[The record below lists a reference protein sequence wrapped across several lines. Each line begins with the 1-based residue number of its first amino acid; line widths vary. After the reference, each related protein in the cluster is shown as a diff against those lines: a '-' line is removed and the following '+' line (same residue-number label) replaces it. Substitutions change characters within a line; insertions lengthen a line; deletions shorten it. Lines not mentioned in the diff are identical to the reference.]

1 MGHEEEFRVSGMV
14 ELPGKT
20 MGSTRPITRLPSSFQ
35 KHCVQGACY
44 VQVLGRDRSFD
55 IREEILEGDMDLG
68 ATQPSLVLLKI
79 LYGRSLGN
87 LNGESKRF
95 NKRGWGRTGRRVLG
109 TQARV

>member
-1 MGHEEEFRVSGMV
+1 MGVGHEEEFGVSGMV

-68 ATQPSLVLLKI
+68 ATQPSLVLLK
-79 LYGRSLGN
+79 SC
-87 LNGESKRF
+87 
-95 NKRGWGRTGRRVLG
+95 T
-109 TQARV
+109 